1 MTQSETINPFEMET
15 NRPAIRRALARARVR
30 QADGAERLYIVPGV
44 GGRFLVEDEPPTDG
58 RFYLQV
64 EPDGELS
71 LAQARPDLRYRNF
84 VDFVLDGVL
93 VPSETQARD
102 EPLRYENATAEL
114 KRERITFVLPL
125 LRGQM
130 LEAARYATYWPAPET
145 LLAEMTSTLA
155 SDELDACRSACLNAA
170 DWVDAARQLKQ
181 VSDRTPAN

>member
-1 MTQSETINPFEMET
+1 MTHHEPINPFEMET

-30 QADGAERLYIVPGV
+30 QADGADRLYIVPGV

-84 VDFVLDGVL
+84 VEFVLDGVL
-93 VPSETQARD
+93 VPSETEARD
-102 EPLRYENATAEL
+102 EPLRFADADAEL
-114 KRERITFVLPL
+114 QRERIAFVLPL

-130 LEAARYATYWPAPET
+130 LEAGRYATYWPAPEA
-145 LLAEMTSTLA
+145 LLAEMTSALA
-155 SDELDACRSACLNAA
+155 GAEMEACRLACLTAA
-170 DWVDAARQLKQ
+170 DWVDGARQLKQ
-181 VSDRTPAN
+181 VVDRATAN